1 MVNKRPIEST
11 TNVHVN
17 KGTHEGIYAYEGPP
31 CIHPHSCLR
40 FSMAL
45 YEPFVIVEDSQNR
58 FADFKTHENG
68 DHVGVAEGLNITT
81 STFTTISSS
90 LSLRNGGD
98 CVFNSTTTEKVPVP
112 KPSISQG

>member
-1 MVNKRPIEST
+1 MLVY
-11 TNVHVN
+11 VYM
-17 KGTHEGIYAYEGPP
+17 GTHEGIYAYEGPP
-31 CIHPHSCLR
+31 CTHPHSCLR

-58 FADFKTHENG
+58 FADFMTHENG